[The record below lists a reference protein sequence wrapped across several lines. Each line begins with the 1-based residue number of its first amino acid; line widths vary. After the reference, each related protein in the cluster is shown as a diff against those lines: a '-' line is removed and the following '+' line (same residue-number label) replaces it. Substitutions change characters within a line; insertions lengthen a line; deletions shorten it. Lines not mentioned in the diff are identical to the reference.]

1 MRPFE
6 IPSTLVQDVTA
17 AVQENPGV
25 MLRDL
30 ARRFS
35 VSEGAAAQALP
46 DEMRAFAPIESFD
59 RIWETM
65 TSWRAVTV
73 IACTPG
79 MIMEF
84 KGTLPGGKHGH
95 GMFNLHAEGHPLGGH
110 FFSGELGAICF
121 LSKPF
126 FGLESHSV
134 QFYNTRGEAMC
145 AVYVGREGRKLID
158 AVRDAFMALR
168 DAVCVRE
175 EKR

>member
-1 MRPFE
+1 MKPFE
-6 IPSTLVQDVTA
+6 IPSSLVQDVTA

-30 ARRFS
+30 AQRFG
-35 VSEGAAAQALP
+35 VTEGAVAQALP
-46 DEMRAFAPIESFD
+46 AEMRAFAPVEAFD
-59 RIWETM
+59 RVWEAM
-65 TSWRAVTV
+65 ASWQAVTV

-95 GMFNLHAEGHPLGGH
+95 GMFNLHAENHPLGGH
-110 FFSGELGAICF
+110 FFVKDLGAICF

-134 QFYNTRGEAMC
+134 QFYNTRGEGMC

-158 AVRDAFMALR
+158 AVRDAYMALR

-175 EKR
+175 EK